1 MNEDMPRSILF
12 VHQGYEL
19 YGSDR
24 TLVQSVD
31 AAVTRWP
38 GARVTVLLPKEGVL
52 RTVLQAVVEDVQVV
66 DLAILRK
73 SNLKRLKLRDA
84 AGLVRNVLEARRMM
98 RAYNLT
104 YINTAVVMDYI
115 LAACVVRRPRILH
128 VHEIPTG
135 FARVFFSA
143 ILVLSRSFVIF
154 NSHAT
159 RRSFWLPPW
168 QRNSVVWN
176 GVASPAEL
184 RQAAPHTNLNLLL
197 IGRFN
202 SWKGQAILLQAL
214 AQLPVEV
221 RGRLSVRL
229 VGSVFGDQDHFTD
242 ELVRMIAEKGLSEVV
257 GMFPFTPDPSQHY
270 AWADIVL
277 VPSNKPEPFGLVAI
291 EAMAAGRSVIAANH
305 GGLSE
310 IVVDGVT
317 GSFVV
322 PGSVASLVN
331 AIMAYVEDPERAVS
345 EGIAGR
351 ERFATQ
357 FEETH
362 YKLKITNIIA
372 ELCGPELA

>member
-1 MNEDMPRSILF
+1 MPRSILF

-24 TLVQSVD
+24 TLIQSVD
-31 AAVTRWP
+31 AAVAQWP
-38 GARVTVLLPKEGVL
+38 DARVTVLLPNEGVL
-52 RTVLQAVVEDVQVV
+52 RAVLQGMVEDVRVV

-73 SNLKRLKLRDA
+73 SNLKRMKFRDT
-84 AGLVRNVLEARRMM
+84 AGLVKKVLEARRMM
-98 RAYNLT
+98 QAYDLT

-115 LAACVVRRPRILH
+115 LAACVGGRPRILH

-135 FARVFFSA
+135 VARVFFSA
-143 ILVLSRSFVIF
+143 ILVLSGSFVIF
-154 NSHAT
+154 NSDAT

-168 QRNSVVWN
+168 QRSSVVWN
-176 GVASPAEL
+176 GVAAPAEL
-184 RQAAPHTNLNLLL
+184 REAAPHTKLNLLL

-202 SWKGQAILLQAL
+202 SWKGQAILLQSL
-214 AQLPVEV
+214 AQVPVEV

-242 ELVRMIAEKGLSEVV
+242 ELVRSIAEHGLSEVV
-257 GMFPFTPDPSQHY
+257 GLFPFTPDPSQHY
-270 AWADIVL
+270 AWADVVL
-277 VPSNKPEPFGLVAI
+277 VPSTKPEPFGLVAI

-322 PGSVASLVN
+322 PGSVGSLAN
-331 AIMAYVEDPERAVS
+331 AIVAYVEDPARAVA

-351 ERFATQ
+351 ERFAAQ

-362 YKLKITNIIA
+362 YKLKIANIIA
-372 ELCGPELA
+372 SLFGPELA